1 MPFGID
7 ALVVF
12 LASRYREI
20 FWIFPPIVTA
30 GSLAGVALTYA
41 IGRAV
46 GEAGLPRLVA
56 PEHLDRIKARLQ
68 KAGAGTLAAAAV
80 LPPPFP
86 LTPFVL
92 TCGALDLDRSRF
104 FLVFGLM
111 RLVRFGTVAFLARYY
126 GERVLQV
133 LESDTLRSSVMA
145 LVIVM
150 CAAAIAAAVGL
161 WRRAHLVAISA

>member
-12 LASRYREI
+12 LTSRYREI

-46 GEAGLPRLVA
+46 GEAGLPRLVG
-56 PEHLDRIKARLQ
+56 PQHLDRIKAKLQ
-68 KAGAGTLAAAAV
+68 KYGAGTLAAAAV

-86 LTPFVL
+86 LTPFSYS
-92 TCGALDLDRSRF
+92 TI
-104 FLVFGLM
+104 
-111 RLVRFGTVAFLARYY
+111 RLL
-126 GERVLQV
+126 RVL
-133 LESDTLRSSVMA
+133 R
-145 LVIVM
+145 
-150 CAAAIAAAVGL
+150 
-161 WRRAHLVAISA
+161 

>member
-1 MPFGID
+1 
-7 ALVVF
+7 
-12 LASRYREI
+12 
-20 FWIFPPIVTA
+20 
-30 GSLAGVALTYA
+30 VALTYS

-46 GEAGLPRLVA
+46 GESGLPRLVA
-56 PEHLDRIKARLQ
+56 PERLDRIKARLH

-104 FLVFGLM
+104 FLVFGVM

-133 LESDTLRSSVMA
+133 LESDALRSSVMA
-145 LVIVM
+145 FAIVM